1 MCFSKVWFK
10 EQGLLEGVVAPLLAL
25 NKIEIEEQGLVGG
38 LLALLKIQISP
49 LQLYTCLW
57 VCLCA
62 RL

>member
-1 MCFSKVWFK
+1 MFFQSLV
-10 EQGLLEGVVAPLLAL
+10 QGASLLEGVVAPFLAL
-25 NKIEIEEQGLVGG
+25 LKIEIEEQGLVGG
-38 LLALLKIQISP
+38 VVAPLKIQISP

>member
-1 MCFSKVWFK
+1 MFFQSLVQD
-10 EQGLLEGVVAPLLAL
+10 QGLLEGLVAPLLAL

-38 LLALLKIQISP
+38 LVALLKIQISP

-57 VCLCA
+57 VCLCT

>member
-1 MCFSKVWFK
+1 MFFQSLV
-10 EQGLLEGVVAPLLAL
+10 QGASLLEGVVAPLLAL
-25 NKIEIEEQGLVGG
+25 LKIEIEEQGLVGG
-38 LLALLKIQISP
+38 VVALLKIQISP